1 MIGVARAALRLVLAA
16 TAVGWIVDRVLRH
29 RAGGEPPAPTRSL
42 IVIDAPIERVWSV
55 LADVEGQ
62 PRWMTE
68 MTEVRLLDAGPLR
81 VGTRGQATVRILGMT
96 TTDPV
101 TITAFEAPT
110 RFAIRHEGAFTGDG
124 VITLEPGPDGSTTIV
139 RWDETLIAPVL
150 PYVWALAA
158 APVLRRLFQGDLERL
173 RDLVLDPAAAGAT

>member
-1 MIGVARAALRLVLAA
+1 MLAA
-16 TAVGWIVDRVLRH
+16 AAVAWIVDTVLRH

-62 PRWMTE
+62 PRWMRE
-68 MTEVRLLDAGPLR
+68 MTEVQLLDGGPLG
-81 VGTRGQATVRILGMT
+81 VGTRAQATVSILGMT

-110 RFAIRHEGAFTGDG
+110 RFAIRHEGDFTGHG
-124 VITLEPGPDGSTTIV
+124 EMTLEPGPDGSTTIV
-139 RWDETLIAPVL
+139 RWDETLVAPVM
-150 PYVWALAA
+150 PYAWAVAA
-158 APVLRRLFQGDLERL
+158 APVLGRLFQGDLERL
-173 RDLVLDPAAAGAT
+173 RDLVVDRAATGAG

>member
-1 MIGVARAALRLVLAA
+1 MIGVARAGLRLVLTAA
-16 TAVGWIVDRVLRH
+16 AVGWIVDRVLRH
-29 RAGGEPPAPTRSL
+29 RAGGAPPAPTRSL

-62 PRWMTE
+62 PRWMSE
-68 MTEVRLLDAGPLR
+68 MTEVRLLGAGPLR
-81 VGTRGQATVRILGMT
+81 VGTRAQATVRILGMT

-110 RFAIRHEGAFTGDG
+110 RFAIRHDGDFTGVG
-124 VITLEPGPDGSTTIV
+124 EMTLEPGPDGSTTIV
-139 RWDETLIAPVL
+139 RWDETLVAPIM
-150 PYVWALAA
+150 PYAWALAA

-173 RDLVLDPAAAGAT
+173 RDLIVDPAAAGTA